1 MSFVM
6 SNEDSQIFNTRSAS
20 PLKRADDG
28 KGETRA
34 SKRRKVDQGDHLN
47 SVRELAPKA
56 CNGVDEVNTTQAS
69 QPNYAKPK
77 TKTASNKRRLTSLN
91 LRNYPSNHHPV
102 GIGIWILQKVEQARK
117 ELENQ
122 RLAANS
128 SHSPRDESQTEPITA
143 ASLSGIMV
151 PPSPD
156 QVNIPPGQEQE
167 VERLQAQ
174 RNRKTK
180 QRQENWA
187 KSKSY
192 YPQSRRP
199 LDPLT
204 LFRQG
209 DRRRSSCEN

>member
-1 MSFVM
+1 M
-6 SNEDSQIFNTRSAS
+6 SNEDSQSSNKRCTS

-34 SKRRKVDQGDHLN
+34 SKRHKFDQGDHLN
-47 SVRELAPKA
+47 STRELAPRT
-56 CNGVDEVNTTQAS
+56 CYGVDEVSTTQAS

-77 TKTASNKRRLTSLN
+77 PKTSTYKRRATSLN
-91 LRNYPSNHHPV
+91 LRNYPSNHHPI

-122 RLAANS
+122 RLEANS
-128 SHSPRDESQTEPITA
+128 SNSPRDESHTEPITA
-143 ASLSGIMV
+143 GSLSGNMV
-151 PPSPD
+151 SPYSD
-156 QVNIPPGQEQE
+156 QVNLPPGQEQE
-167 VERLQAQ
+167 AERLQAQ

-187 KSKSY
+187 KSKSH
-192 YPQSRRP
+192 YPQYRGL

-204 LFRQG
+204 LSRQG
-209 DRRRSSCEN
+209 D